1 MLTYVD
7 DQMRTDEGMT
17 RRYTFSG
24 SAYFERMKE
33 RGTYT
38 TDVNAVRARVRAQGL
53 EGVFDRR
60 IA

>member
-1 MLTYVD
+1 
-7 DQMRTDEGMT
+7 MT

-33 RGTYT
+33 HGTYT
-38 TDVNAVRARVRAQGL
+38 TNVDAVRARVRAQGL